1 MTGAA
6 ADAAR
11 FPYHRSLA
19 PLLWVLFGL
28 SLVEMAVVH
37 ALLAVWWP
45 KVAIALSIVSV
56 AGMLWLVR
64 LIRSFRRLPVLV
76 ADGVLTMRAGRL
88 LSIAIP
94 VAAISGLRG
103 DWSAKT
109 LKARGILN
117 LGLLAYPNI
126 VIDLT
131 TTIMTTGLRARPVRV
146 VAHRLDDPEAFRRW
160 IATLPHGGGL
170 E

>member
-6 ADAAR
+6 EDGLR

-28 SLVEMAVVH
+28 SLVEMTVVH
-37 ALLAVWWP
+37 ALLAIWWP
-45 KVAIALSIVSV
+45 KVAIALSFVIL
-56 AGMLWLVR
+56 AGVVWLVR
-64 LIRSFRRLPVLV
+64 LIRSSRRLPAGV
-76 ADGVLTMRAGRL
+76 ADGVLTLRAGRL
-88 LSIAIP
+88 KGIAVP
-94 VAAISGLRG
+94 VTAIAGLRS
-103 DWSAKT
+103 DWSAET
-109 LKARGILN
+109 LKARDVLN

-126 VIDLT
+126 VVDLT
-131 TTIMTTGLRARPVRV
+131 EPIATSGLRARPVRA

-160 IATLPHGGGL
+160 IATLPPANGL